1 MKGEQKVFHLSQF
14 GHNHLIY
21 KLKNKEHWYN
31 IVVQKNFFLGQNL
44 DRLRI
49 FVLLQRRYG

>member
-31 IVVQKNFFLGQNL
+31 IVVQKNFFSG
-44 DRLRI
+44 RI
-49 FVLLQRRYG
+49 LTD